1 MTTEVTSRLAV
12 LMGERKKKIS
22 DVSRETGIS
31 RTTLTHLYYGD
42 NQAISFEVLNKL
54 CNYFQCDVGEILIR
68 KKED

>member
-31 RTTLTHLYYGD
+31 RTTLTHLYAGW
-42 NQAISFEVLNKL
+42 
-54 CNYFQCDVGEILIR
+54 
-68 KKED
+68 